1 MSTYSAHHL
10 TIHSSME
17 FPELKKSK
25 VKEDLTIKYG
35 SFSYNSHDILENGA
49 FRIASQYIITK
60 NGVFLRWNDRDIC
73 QINSREIIVNP
84 DTGIEDNFL
93 RSLILGPALGIYL
106 HLKGRM
112 VLHSSTINI
121 EGRGVGFVGHNGAGK
136 STTTSYFLK
145 KGYPLVADDV
155 SSLEF
160 IDDIPV
166 VYPGIPRIK
175 LWPETI
181 ELWDGPLVC
190 FPIHSQSTKRSC
202 VVENFHDEPTHLK
215 HIYVIERAEKTEIK
229 DISPQEGLI
238 ELIRNSYC
246 ANIFSDTYQKES
258 LADYGKLLKKI
269 SLKRLYIQEGLD
281 KLDNMVKRVEEDVV
295 LND

>member
-1 MSTYSAHHL
+1 MFYYKAHHL
-10 TIHSSME
+10 NLKSSIE
-17 FPELKKSK
+17 FPELKKIEG
-25 VKEDLTIKYG
+25 KEDLTIEYG
-35 SFSYNSHDILENGA
+35 SVNYSSSDIQENGV

-60 NGVFLRWNDRDIC
+60 KGVFLRWNDRDIC
-73 QINSREIIVNP
+73 QIGSKEIIVNP
-84 DTGIEDNFL
+84 NTGIEDNFL

-106 HLKGRM
+106 HLNGRV
-112 VLHSSTINI
+112 VLHSSTINMD
-121 EGRGVGFVGHNGAGK
+121 GAGVGFVGHNGAGK

-145 KGYPLVADDV
+145 NGYPLVADDV

-160 IDDIPV
+160 INNIPV

-175 LWPETI
+175 LWPETRD
-181 ELWDGPLVC
+181 LWDNKLEC
-190 FPIHSQSTKRSC
+190 FPIHTQSTKRSC
-202 VVENFHDEPTHLK
+202 VVENFPGKSVPLK
-215 HIYVIERAEKTEIK
+215 HIYVIERGEKTEIT

-281 KLDNMVKRVEEDVV
+281 KLDKMVQKVEEDVA

>member
-1 MSTYSAHHL
+1 MSIYSAHNL
-10 TIHSSME
+10 NIHSSIE

-25 VKEDLTIKYG
+25 EKEDLTIKYG
-35 SFSYNSHDILENGA
+35 FFNYSSKDIQDKGV

-60 NGVFLRWNDRDIC
+60 EAVFLNWNDRDIC
-73 QINSREIIVNP
+73 QISPREIIVNP

-106 HLKGRM
+106 HLQGRV
-112 VLHSSTINI
+112 VLHASTINMQ
-121 EGRGVGFVGHNGAGK
+121 GKGVGFVGHNGAGK

-145 KGYPLVADDV
+145 KGYSLVADDV

-160 IDDIPV
+160 INNIPL

-175 LWPETI
+175 LWPETMD
-181 ELWDGPLVC
+181 LWDEKLEC
-190 FPIHSQSTKRSC
+190 FPIHTQSTKISC
-202 VVENFHDEPTHLK
+202 AVDNFHDEPTPLK
-215 HIYVIERAEKTEIK
+215 HIYVIERGEETHIE
-229 DISPQEGLI
+229 DITPQEGLI

-246 ANIFSDTYQKES
+246 ANIFSDTYKKKS
-258 LADYGKLLKKI
+258 LADYGKLVKKI

-281 KLDNMVKRVEEDVV
+281 KLDNMVQAVEEDVG

>member
-17 FPELKKSK
+17 FPELKKIEG
-25 VKEDLTIKYG
+25 KEDLAIKYG
-35 SFSYNSHDILENGA
+35 SFSYNSRDILDKGV

-60 NGVFLRWNDRDIC
+60 KGVFLSWNDRDIC
-73 QINSREIIVNP
+73 KICSKEIIVNP
-84 DTGIEDNFL
+84 NTGIEDNFL

-106 HLKGRM
+106 HLHGRM
-112 VLHSSTINI
+112 VLHSSTIDI
-121 EGRGVGFVGHNGAGK
+121 EGAGVGFVGHNGAGK

-175 LWPETI
+175 LWPETL
-181 ELWDGPLVC
+181 ELWDNKLQC
-190 FPIHSQSTKRSC
+190 FHLHSQSTKRSC

>member
-1 MSTYSAHHL
+1 
-10 TIHSSME
+10 
-17 FPELKKSK
+17 
-25 VKEDLTIKYG
+25 
-35 SFSYNSHDILENGA
+35 
-49 FRIASQYIITK
+49 
-60 NGVFLRWNDRDIC
+60 
-73 QINSREIIVNP
+73 
-84 DTGIEDNFL
+84 
-93 RSLILGPALGIYL
+93 
-106 HLKGRM
+106 M
-112 VLHSSTINI
+112 VLHSSTIDI
-121 EGRGVGFVGHNGAGK
+121 EGAGVGFVGHNGAGK

-175 LWPETI
+175 LWPETL
-181 ELWDGPLVC
+181 ELWDNKLQC
-190 FPIHSQSTKRSC
+190 FHLHSQSTKRSC

-215 HIYVIERAEKTEIK
+215 HIYVIERGEKTEIK
-229 DISPQEGLI
+229 DISPQERLI

-246 ANIFSDTYQKES
+246 ANIFSDSYQKES

-269 SLKRLYIQEGLD
+269 SLKKLYIEQGLD
-281 KLDNMVKRVEEDVV
+281 KLDTMVQKVEGDVA